1 VSGKRARV
9 RGKPLT
15 ATHDIAA
22 QFSGHPSIV
31 RRGKLAVTILNCH
44 NFDRVPA
51 RKRNAAELR
60 FTRARACKTIN
71 RSMGQCRMPSA
82 PSTKPKN
89 RKIEKAQ
96 LVKPE
101 TPAVQSRLEKAPT
114 GIAGLDEITL
124 GGVPRGRATLICGTA
139 GCGKTM
145 LGVEFLVNGARMYSE
160 PGVFVAFEETKE
172 ELTVNSASLDF
183 DLGELTRSGLIA
195 IDHVHVDP
203 NEIAET
209 GEYDL
214 EGLFI
219 RLKYA
224 IESIGARR
232 VVLDTIETLFSGFSN
247 AALLRAEI
255 RRLFQFLKSFGVTA
269 IVTGERGENSL
280 TRYGLEEYV
289 ADCVILLDHRVYDQ
303 ITTRRLRIVKYRGSA
318 HGTNEYPFIID
329 QQGFSVLPVTSMG
342 LKHKVSS
349 EVVST
354 GVPDLDAMLG
364 AGGYYKGSSILM
376 SGSSG
381 TGKTSF
387 ASALARS
394 VCEHGERVLYFAFEE
409 SPDQIV
415 RNMRSIGIDLKPH
428 RESGQLKIVAQ
439 RPFLYGLEMHLA
451 SIRKEVNDF
460 RPTVVVADPIS
471 NLMSAGT
478 PREVNA
484 MLTLLI
490 DFLKTQ
496 GITALLNVLTER
508 GDALETTALGISS
521 LIDTWLMVR
530 DIELWGERNRGLYI
544 LKSRGMKH
552 SNQIREFILSSDGIK
567 LVDVYLGPSGALTG
581 SARVALEEQER
592 DEVTRL
598 ADENEIRLAQ
608 LERKRKA
615 MEAQVEALRAE
626 YEAEAA
632 EVKKSVSLE
641 DQRARKQLDNRAAMA
656 RSRSLNDSKSTNH
669 EKLKRLPG

>member
-1 VSGKRARV
+1 
-9 RGKPLT
+9 
-15 ATHDIAA
+15 
-22 QFSGHPSIV
+22 
-31 RRGKLAVTILNCH
+31 
-44 NFDRVPA
+44 
-51 RKRNAAELR
+51 
-60 FTRARACKTIN
+60 
-71 RSMGQCRMPSA
+71 MPSA
-82 PSTKPKN
+82 PRTKPKTS
-89 RKIEKAQ
+89 KVEKPQ
-96 LVKPE
+96 LVKQEAPPIS
-101 TPAVQSRLEKAPT
+101 TRLEKAPT
-114 GIAGLDEITL
+114 GIAGLDEVTL
-124 GGVPRGRATLICGTA
+124 GGLPRGRATLICGTA

-160 PGVFVAFEETKE
+160 PGVFVAFEETRE

-183 DLGELTRSGLIA
+183 DLGDLTRRGLIA
-195 IDHVHVDP
+195 VDHVHVDP

-247 AALLRAEI
+247 TALLRAEI

-289 ADCVILLDHRVYDQ
+289 ADCVILLDHRVTDQ

-349 EVVST
+349 EIVSS

-376 SGSSG
+376 SGSAG

-394 VCEHGERVLYFAFEE
+394 VCEHGERALYFAFEE

-415 RNMRSIGIDLKPH
+415 RNMKSIGIDLAPH
-428 RESGQLKIVAQ
+428 LDSGRLKIIAQ

-451 SIRKEVNDF
+451 SIHKEVKEF
-460 RPTVVVADPIS
+460 RPAVVIADPIS

-478 PREVNA
+478 PREVSA
-484 MLTLLI
+484 MLTLFI
-490 DFLKTQ
+490 DFLKMQ
-496 GITALLNVLTER
+496 GITAYLNVLTEH
-508 GDALETTALGISS
+508 GVTVEATELGISS
-521 LIDTWLMVR
+521 LIDTWLQVR
-530 DIELWGERNRGLYI
+530 DIELSGERNRGLYV

-567 LVDVYLGPSGALTG
+567 LVDVYLGPSGMLTG
-581 SARVALEEQER
+581 SARVALEEQEL
-592 DEVTRL
+592 DQVTRL
-598 ADENEIRLAQ
+598 ADGNQLKLAQ

-626 YEAEAA
+626 FEAEAA
-632 EVKKSVSLE
+632 EVKTSVSLE
-641 DQRARKQLDNRAAMA
+641 QERARKQLDNRAAMA
-656 RSRSLNDSKSTNH
+656 RSRSVRDSIPDGANNKH
-669 EKLKRLPG
+669 AKRLPG